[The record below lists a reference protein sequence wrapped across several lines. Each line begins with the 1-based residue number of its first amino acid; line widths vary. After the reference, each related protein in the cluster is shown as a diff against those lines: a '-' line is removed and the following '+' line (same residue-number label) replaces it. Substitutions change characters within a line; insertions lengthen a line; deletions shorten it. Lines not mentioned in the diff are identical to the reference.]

1 MFVPVICPALWDNV
15 LTLLEPLWT
24 ISRYKILLPYAFT
37 ATKKMYVPSR
47 GAVNFPVL
55 RLYTFP
61 LLVTTWGNTKIC
73 PCHVLEEAVTPI
85 VNPTRLFVAE
95 RRWVWNSKLHN
106 KILLIRLYNWVKFL
120 WVYHLSLPCSY
131 KNKVKLKTI
140 TSALRRKIEY
150 ALYYFCHS
158 TLTHSHKN
166 IFPTLYFLTYS
177 ERKAI

>member
-1 MFVPVICPALWDNV
+1 MWLALLWDNV

-24 ISRYKILLPYAFT
+24 ISRYTILLPYAFT
-37 ATKKMYVPSR
+37 ATKKTYVPSM
-47 GAVNFPVL
+47 GVVNFPVL

-73 PCHVLEEAVTPI
+73 PCHVLEEAVTPT
-85 VNPTRLFVAE
+85 VNPTRLSVAE
-95 RRWVWNSKLHN
+95 RRWVHN
-106 KILLIRLYNWVKFL
+106 KIILRRLYNWVKFL

-140 TSALRRKIEY
+140 TSALKRKIEY

-166 IFPTLYFLTYS
+166 VFPTMYFLTYS